1 MMKNGIQKPN
11 NYVPY
16 HVHSWDSLLDSA
28 TSYRAYIDLAKENGM
43 KAICISEHGNVFE
56 WFDKMQYCKRNGIKF
71 LYGIECY
78 LTESLDEKIR
88 DNYHTILIAKNTDGF
103 VELNKLITLSYQP
116 EQRYYKP
123 RLSFDQFLN
132 ISSNVIKISA
142 CLASP
147 IWSFKKRLD
156 IAEADGEDVTERRE
170 KYVQLIKH
178 YDYLEI
184 QYHKGDQ
191 VEYNQLLYKLS
202 KMFNKPLIA
211 GTDTHSTD
219 QYKAEC
225 RIMLK
230 YGKTDGDWG
239 DSENECDLTFK
250 TIDGLIDAFEKQNAL
265 PEEVYLNAI
274 EETNVMA
281 DSVQEIEIDTA
292 VKYPILYEG
301 QNEEEIMNSRVMSMY
316 YDKVNKGIIDGN
328 DHRYLD
334 NIKTE
339 MAVFKK
345 INMTG
350 FMLFMS
356 ELMCWARDQKIYTSP
371 CRGSVGGSTVAYIT
385 DIIDL
390 DPVKRHTVFSRFANE
405 YREEVGDIDTDWYED
420 DRPAIYQH
428 MFERFGYD
436 KCAYIL
442 SMGTLADAAVIDT
455 IGKAYRIIAKQDGE
469 ESIYSLDKIAEIKKE
484 WAQDREATRKKYP
497 EIFKYYDGLVGCT
510 ISQSQHPAGIVV
522 SPVNLIDNYSIF
534 LNKDNVQILPITME
548 EVHDIGLVKYDI
560 LGLKNVGIISKVCS
574 YIHAELPH
582 EYNINWDDQS
592 VFADMVKSPVGI
604 FQFESAYAYDTLK
617 KYYNNIKKKDLPFTI
632 DDMTVCNA
640 CIRPSGASYR
650 DDLIALKDHKNPSS
664 MIDELLSNTHGWL
677 VYQEQTIAFLQEICG
692 LSGGAADNVRR
703 AIGRK
708 QVDRLEAA
716 LPEILDGYC
725 SKSNKPREEAEGE
738 AKEFLQI
745 IEDSA
750 SYQFGFNH
758 ATGYSMLGYLCAYYR
773 HYYPLEFCTAFL
785 NCSKTDDDITNGT
798 LLAKQL
804 GFEIKPARFGYSRS
818 GFFYNK
824 ETNSI
829 YKSVDSIKNLNA
841 KVGDELYELRN
852 NEYTS
857 FVDLLSDIKTLTSL
871 DRAQRDVLIRINF
884 FEQFGEIN
892 HLLKTAEIFD
902 TFYGRKTIRRGQL
915 SDLGMD
921 ESVIARFSGS
931 ITNDRIEK
939 IDVERYATDHGLD
952 AEKFRNPKSGYST
965 VKFMKYYDLDMDEA
979 MIPYATKIVQG
990 QFSDIDIIGLIKYLS
1005 STAETNTRSIDEIM
1019 SDQKEFLGYIDYT
1032 NPQLDIRYI
1041 KVLSLDTRYSPKI
1054 MAYCLKTGQT
1064 SEIKIHARKK
1074 YNDKSIIN
1082 SFNDTPFNEGDCLYM
1097 DICKK
1102 EPRLTKTDSGWKKVP
1117 GEYVW
1122 WIKKYH
1128 VVRLD
1133 NINTM

>member
-1 MMKNGIQKPN
+1 MN

-28 TSYRAYIDLAKENGM
+28 TSYKTYIDRAKELGM
-43 KAICISEHGNVFE
+43 KAICFSEHGNVFE
-56 WFDKMQYCKRNGIKF
+56 WFEKMQYCKKNGIKF

-88 DNYHTILIAKNTDGF
+88 DNYHTILIAKNNDGF
-103 VELNKLITLSYQP
+103 VELNRLISLSYQP

-132 ISSNVIKISA
+132 ISDNVIKISA

-147 IWSFKKRLD
+147 LWSFKKRLD
-156 IAEADGEDVTERRE
+156 AAEADGDDVSDRRE
-170 KYVQLIKH
+170 KYVQLIQH

-184 QYHKGDQ
+184 QYHDGDQ
-191 VEYNQLLYKLS
+191 VEYNQLLYKFS
-202 KMFNKPLIA
+202 QIFNKPLIA
-211 GTDTHSTD
+211 GTDTHSID

-239 DSENECDLTFK
+239 DSENTCDLTFK
-250 TIDGLIDAFEKQNAL
+250 TLDELIDSFDAQNAL
-265 PEEVYLNAI
+265 PKDVYMKAI

-281 DSVQEIEIDTA
+281 DSVQELIIDTA
-292 VKYPILYEG
+292 VKYPVLYDG
-301 QNEEEIMNSRVMSMY
+301 QDEEQIMNNRVLAMY
-316 YDKVNKGIIDGN
+316 HDKVDNGIIDGN
-328 DHRYLD
+328 DSRYLD

-339 MAVFKK
+339 MSVFKK

-356 ELMCWARDQKIYTSP
+356 ELMCWAREQGFYTSP

-405 YREEVGDIDTDWYED
+405 YREEVGDIDTDWFED
-420 DRPAIYQH
+420 DRPFIYNH
-428 MFERFGYD
+428 MFERFGSD

-442 SMGTLADAAVIDT
+442 TLGTLADAAVIDT
-455 IGKAYRIIAKQDGE
+455 IGKAYRIIAQQNDE
-469 ESIYSLDKIAEIKKE
+469 ESVYTLDKIAEIKSE
-484 WAQDREATRKKYP
+484 WSQNRDVTREKYP
-497 EIFKYYDGLVGCT
+497 DIFKYYDGLVGCVV
-510 ISQSQHPAGIVV
+510 SQSQHAAGIVV
-522 SPVNLIDNYSIF
+522 SPINLIDNYSVF
-534 LNKDNVQILPITME
+534 LNKENVQILPITME
-548 EVHDIGLVKYDI
+548 EIHDIGLVKYDI
-560 LGLKNVGIISKVCS
+560 LGLKNVGIISKTCS
-574 YIHAELPH
+574 YINADLPH
-582 EYNINWDDQS
+582 EYNINWDDQA
-592 VFADMVKSPVGI
+592 VFADMMRSPVGI
-604 FQFESAYAYDTLK
+604 FQFESQYAFDTLK
-617 KYYNNIKKKDLPFTI
+617 KYYTNVKKNGLPFTI

-650 DDLIALKDHKNPSS
+650 DDLIALKEHKNPSP

-708 QVDRLEAA
+708 QIDRLEAA
-716 LPEILDGYC
+716 LPGILDGYC
-725 SKSNKPREEAEGE
+725 SKSDKSREEAEIE
-738 AKEFLQI
+738 AKEFLQV

-758 ATGYSMLGYLCAYYR
+758 ATGYSLLGYLCAYYR
-773 HYYPLEFCTAFL
+773 YYYPLEFCTAFL

-798 LLAKQL
+798 QLAKQL
-804 GFEIKPARFGYSRS
+804 GFQIKPARFGYSRA
-818 GFFYNK
+818 GFFYDK
-824 ETNSI
+824 ETKSI

-841 KVGDELYELRN
+841 SVGDELYELRDRK
-852 NEYTS
+852 YSS
-857 FVDLLSDIKTLTSL
+857 FVDLLADIKELTSC
-871 DRAQRDVLIRINF
+871 DRGQRDVLIRINF

-902 TFYGRKTIRRGQL
+902 MLYGRKTIRRSQL
-915 SDLGMD
+915 PDLEID
-921 ESVIARFSGS
+921 EDILAKFSG
-931 ITNDRIEK
+931 TVTQDRIEK
-939 IDVERYATDHGLD
+939 IDVERYALDHGVAVDDLNR
-952 AEKFRNPKSGYST
+952 FRNPKSGYST
-965 VKFMKYYDLDMDEA
+965 VKFMRYYDLSMDET

-990 QFSDIDIIGLIKYLS
+990 QFSDIDITGLIKHLS
-1005 STAETNTRSIDEIM
+1005 SIAEVQPRNIDDIM
-1019 SDQKEFLGYIDYT
+1019 NDQKEFLGYIDYS
-1032 NPQLDIRYI
+1032 NPKIDIRYI
-1041 KVLSLDTRYSPKI
+1041 KVLSLDTRYAPKI
-1054 MAYCLKTGQT
+1054 TAYCLKTGQT
-1064 SEIKIHARKK
+1064 SEIKVHSRKNYK
-1074 YNDKSIIN
+1074 DKSIITT
-1082 SFNDTPFNEGDCLYM
+1082 FKDTPFEEGDYLYM

-1102 EPRLTKTDSGWKKVP
+1102 EPRLIKTKSDWEKVP

-1122 WIKKYH
+1122 WLKKYH
-1128 VVRLD
+1128 IIRLD
-1133 NINTM
+1133 NINGI